1 MNQQA
6 LLDPY
11 TKEASERGCHCCQNR
26 VHSCYVV
33 DFRFLPTRFV
43 RKRHRDREQ
52 KVILCRSCYETADF
66 LPVLIGGRSC
76 PLQTSGVIMGP
87 ESVICLG
94 CSLPAFPT
102 KGLFGV
108 ISSSL
113 WFTGRCIKSIPLAF
127 FCSACVERKLVT
139 FVDGNLIQP

>member
-33 DFRFLPTRFV
+33 DYRILPTRLV
-43 RKRHRDREQ
+43 RKRHRDREH
-52 KVILCRSCYETADF
+52 KLVICESCYETADVF
-66 LPVLIGGRSC
+66 PVLLDGKSHR
-76 PLQTSGVIMGP
+76 LQTIGAIMGHD
-87 ESVICLG
+87 SVSCRQ
-94 CSLPAFPT
+94 CSLRAFPT
-102 KGLFGV
+102 EGRYGV

-113 WFTGRCIKSIPLAF
+113 WSMGRCIKSIPLAF
-127 FCSACVERKLVT
+127 FCSECVDNKLVT
-139 FVDGNLIQP
+139 LLADIGSSL